1 MKKEI
6 VLANGLSSSIP
17 GRDISDS
24 LGNEELLKSNVEKR
38 AGNGITGEE
47 ASKSLPFDI
56 DLHFFTTNQK
66 TLHSHWYSNEERS
79 FSVII

>member
-56 DLHFFTTNQK
+56 DLHFF
-66 TLHSHWYSNEERS
+66 HNESEDFALS
-79 FSVII
+79 LVFK

>member
-1 MKKEI
+1 MKKRSFFCKWALFLHPRE
-6 VLANGLSSSIP
+6 
-17 GRDISDS
+17 RFSDS

-56 DLHFFTTNQK
+56 DLHFF
-66 TLHSHWYSNEERS
+66 HNESEDFALS
-79 FSVII
+79 LVFK